1 MGKVGSSTIYKTLK
15 KELPFSKVFHVHF
28 LSDYWLKEK
37 LPKTNHTL
45 NIDHGNRIRK
55 YLSEN
60 SDKKVYLISMIREP
74 VGREISNIFENPQ
87 DFVGNNLDKTSAM
100 NTLIGMSEDEILNIG
115 SKISYEYY
123 MNWFS
128 SEFESF
134 TGIDI
139 YKYPFEKSK
148 GYQIFK
154 DDNYN
159 VLLIKL
165 ESLNDVYQN
174 AFNEFLELK
183 ITSRKEVNIGNDKIS
198 KGANSFLK
206 NNLKYSIAELNNL
219 YDSNIIKHFYSEDQ
233 IQKFKQKWS
242 NEKSLKIC

>member
-1 MGKVGSSTIYKTLK
+1 M
-15 KELPFSKVFHVHF
+15 
-28 LSDYWLKEK
+28 
-37 LPKTNHTL
+37 
-45 NIDHGNRIRK
+45 
-55 YLSEN
+55 
-60 SDKKVYLISMIREP
+60 
-74 VGREISNIFENPQ
+74 
-87 DFVGNNLDKTSAM
+87 
-100 NTLIGMSEDEILNIG
+100 
-115 SKISYEYY
+115 
-123 MNWFS
+123 
-128 SEFESF
+128 
-134 TGIDI
+134 
-139 YKYPFEKSK
+139 
-148 GYQIFK
+148 
-154 DDNYN
+154 
-159 VLLIKL
+159 LIKL